1 MSKDIT
7 NYKINID
14 IKSSQAKL
22 NIIEVLTSL
31 SLTPTKDN
39 FEAINTKIIYST
51 IVELEKNS
59 PSKDEMEKM
68 RNHPEKGLRI
78 LSAYPELSEFGNYS
92 LTHHE
97 NYDGSGYPRGIKGEK
112 IPVLGRI
119 ISIADSFDAMTTDR
133 PYRKGLSLE
142 QAIYEL
148 NKHKG
153 HQFDPHLVEIFID
166 IIQQGILSTLT
177 LENRPSF

>member
-1 MSKDIT
+1 METVVQKNLLHDIGKVGIPEYILSKPGVLTDDEMDVMRSHVVQS
-7 NYKINID
+7 INI
-14 IKSSQAKL
+14 IKHIPNL
-22 NIIEVLTSL
+22 LETVPVIIS
-31 SLTPTKDN
+31 
-39 FEAINTKIIYST
+39 
-51 IVELEKNS
+51 
-59 PSKDEMEKM
+59 
-68 RNHPEKGLRI
+68 
-78 LSAYPELSEFGNYS
+78 
-92 LTHHE
+92 HHE
-97 NYDGSGYPRGIKGEK
+97 RYDGFGYPRGIRGEK